1 MLSNEGAKGADP
13 GSVIT
18 LGVLLKWRAVFAP
31 AVAYVLIYK
40 GLTRFLGF
48 TIKKY
53 IRKVSRKNKRGQ

>member
-18 LGVLLKWRAVFAP
+18 LGVLLKWRAIFAP

-48 TIKKY
+48 TIKN
-53 IRKVSRKNKRGQ
+53 I

>member
-31 AVAYVLIYK
+31 AVAYVLIYE
-40 GLTRFLGF
+40 GLTHFLGF
-48 TIKKY
+48 TIKKC
-53 IRKVSRKNKRGQ
+53 IRGVSRKNKGGQ